1 MSPTGWKERSSVLKK
16 IIKQNL
22 HIAHHGFT
30 LIELMVVVA
39 IIAILATIAKP
50 DQSPR
55 MVKAQIAEALALAMP
70 YKSYV
75 SEYYH
80 MKNVF
85 PLDNKALGIDSPE
98 KIRGNYLEA
107 MSIANGAINLHFG
120 NKAHQA
126 IQDKTL
132 TLRPVFVAD
141 AETTPISWV
150 CGHGKVPTGM
160 LSSSR
165 NQTDIETKYLPINC
179 F

>member
-1 MSPTGWKERSSVLKK
+1 MNR
-16 IIKQNL
+16 IIRKNTFSK
-22 HIAHHGFT
+22 GFT

-39 IIAILATIAKP
+39 IIAILATLARP
-50 DQSPR
+50 DQSPKI
-55 MVKAQIAEALALAMP
+55 VKAQISEALALAMP
-70 YKSYV
+70 YKAYV

-80 MKNVF
+80 LKQIF
-85 PLDNKALGIDSPE
+85 PQDNKALGVDSPD
-98 KIRGNYLEA
+98 KIRGNYLKA

-126 IQDKTL
+126 IKDKTL

-150 CGHGKVPTGM
+150 CGHNKVPAGM
-160 LSSSR
+160 MSSSR
-165 NQTDIETKYLPINC
+165 NQTDIQAKYLPINC